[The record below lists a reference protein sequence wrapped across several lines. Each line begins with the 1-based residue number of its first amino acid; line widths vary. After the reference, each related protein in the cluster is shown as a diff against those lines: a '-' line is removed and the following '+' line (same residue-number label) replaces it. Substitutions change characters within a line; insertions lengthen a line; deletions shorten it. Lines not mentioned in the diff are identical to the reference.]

1 MAEQVHDL
9 SLDGTEPFCWE
20 VAQRIHVFV
29 GDDRNVFVIASDH
42 EYGILELQ
50 DMLAD
55 QIVTM
60 MIMR

>member
-1 MAEQVHDL
+1 M